1 MRNSVL
7 KVALLSV
14 TAAAMA
20 AIHPDLPQVRNVYLL
35 PMAQGLDQYIA
46 NHLTR
51 TQMFQVVTDPA
62 KADAVFTEM
71 LGKDFEQRMEIL
83 FPSPEKLKAEKERA
97 ERAKAEREK
106 SDKDKD
112 KAKSKD
118 KEKGEAK
125 SKDKEPEPVVERRDE
140 STYMR
145 SSSFNRGRGNVF
157 VVDVKT
163 RRVLWSFHHR
173 PKNSSP
179 PEIDKAADEIVE
191 QLGKDLKP
199 PKAAKQN

>member
-1 MRNSVL
+1 MMRTSVF
-7 KVALLSV
+7 KVAVLAV
-14 TAAAMA
+14 TVSALA

-71 LGKDFEQRMEIL
+71 LGKDFEQRMEIIY
-83 FPSPEKLKAEKERA
+83 PSPEKLKAEKERA
-97 ERAKAEREK
+97 EKAKAEREK

-112 KAKSKD
+112 KDKAKAGDKD
-118 KEKGEAK
+118 KT
-125 SKDKEPEPVVERRDE
+125 PEPMVERRDD

-157 VVDVKT
+157 VVDIKS
-163 RRVLWSFHHR
+163 RRVLWSYHHR

-179 PEIDKAADEIVE
+179 PEIDKAADEIVD

-199 PKAAKQN
+199 PKPAKQN

>member
-1 MRNSVL
+1 MMRTSVF
-7 KVALLSV
+7 KVAVLAV
-14 TAAAMA
+14 TVSALA

-71 LGKDFEQRMEIL
+71 LGKDFEQRMEIIY
-83 FPSPEKLKAEKERA
+83 PSPEKLKAEKERA
-97 ERAKAEREK
+97 EKAKAEREK

-112 KAKSKD
+112 KAKAGDKD
-118 KEKGEAK
+118 KT
-125 SKDKEPEPVVERRDE
+125 PEPMVERRDD

-157 VVDVKT
+157 VVDIKS
-163 RRVLWSFHHR
+163 RRVLWSYHHR

-179 PEIDKAADEIVE
+179 PEIDKAADEIVD

-199 PKAAKQN
+199 PKPAKQN

>member
-1 MRNSVL
+1 MMRFPVF
-7 KVALLSV
+7 KVAVLAV
-14 TAAAMA
+14 TVSAIA
-20 AIHPDLPQVRNVYLL
+20 AIHPDLPQIRNVYLL
-35 PMAQGLDQYIA
+35 PMGQGLDQYIA

-71 LGKDFEQRMEIL
+71 LGKDFEHRMEQL
-83 FPSPEKLKAEKERA
+83 YPSPEKLKAEKERA
-97 ERAKAEREK
+97 EREKAEREK
-106 SDKDKD
+106 PDKDKGKATAKD
-112 KAKSKD
+112 KA
-118 KEKGEAK
+118 
-125 SKDKEPEPVVERRDE
+125 PEPAVERRED
-140 STYMR
+140 STFMR

-157 VVDVKT
+157 VVDIKT

-179 PEIDKAADEIVE
+179 PEIDKAADEIVD

-199 PKAAKQN
+199 PKPKQN

>member
-1 MRNSVL
+1 MMRFPL
-7 KVALLSV
+7 FKVAVLAV
-14 TAAAMA
+14 TVSALA

-35 PMAQGLDQYIA
+35 PMGQGLDQYIA

-71 LGKDFEQRMEIL
+71 LGKDFEHRMDQL
-83 FPSPEKLKAEKERA
+83 YPSPEKLKAEKERA
-97 ERAKAEREK
+97 EKEKAAPEK
-106 SDKDKD
+106 SDKDKGKATAKD
-112 KAKSKD
+112 KA
-118 KEKGEAK
+118 
-125 SKDKEPEPVVERRDE
+125 PEPAVERRDE
-140 STYMR
+140 STFMR

-157 VVDVKT
+157 VVDIKT
-163 RRVLWSFHHR
+163 RRVLWSYHHR

-179 PEIDKAADEIVE
+179 PEIDKAADEIVD

-199 PKAAKQN
+199 PKATKQN